1 MCYSRDMDKPTLSP
15 PIEHVISPPPE
26 VFVPVP
32 RAIVPPTEDD
42 VVRMMAEEMQLFD
55 DPAAQAMATRLLQA
69 GYTVAATARKLGIRS
84 TTVWA
89 WADTDNAKAAIEKGR
104 SRRRKSLGQ
113 NLEQAAEQALET
125 LVEVAGD
132 PMVAPQHRM
141 KAAESILDRC
151 GILPEAQ
158 TGANQVAIAVDI
170 DFDDRLAR
178 IVAGVAPATA
188 AAEG

>member
-1 MCYSRDMDKPTLSP
+1 M
-15 PIEHVISPPPE
+15 
-26 VFVPVP
+26 P
-32 RAIVPPTEDD
+32 RAIVPPTEGD

-69 GYTVAATARKLGIRS
+69 GYTVAETARNLGIRS

-188 AAEG
+188 AGGG